1 MGRGVARVFQ
11 VERGGT
17 CEGLE
22 VGWDLTHLKKR
33 KQLLANGKEG
43 KKESRKEVS
52 DNKGEMK
59 VVVMMMM
66 VEVVMIADMH
76 IALTLWQAMF

>member
-1 MGRGVARVFQ
+1 MDRGVARVFQ

-52 DNKGEMK
+52 DKGEMK
-59 VVVMMMM
+59 VVVMMMMM

-76 IALTLWQAMF
+76 IALTPLQAMF